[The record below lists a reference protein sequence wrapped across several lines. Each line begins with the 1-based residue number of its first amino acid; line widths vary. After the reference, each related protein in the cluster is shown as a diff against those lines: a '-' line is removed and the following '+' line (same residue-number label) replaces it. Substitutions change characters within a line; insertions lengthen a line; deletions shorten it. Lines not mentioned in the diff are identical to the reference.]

1 MANGGGASNTP
12 SEMAAAAA
20 ILSAI
25 ISVLSTLFNEMR
37 RRAHERKMA
46 EFNAAVQERLL
57 DLKRENDL
65 ELARRSVEL
74 KAQSDLQ
81 LAQFNMVSTEQLS
94 AEAARRTY
102 EYEARKRL
110 YHDCEP
116 LLFQLSQNARVA
128 IGRVISLARNARD
141 GQLEG
146 PDGALSGDL
155 REASGRG
162 YYFRSTLYQLLA
174 PLGVSYI
181 LQTNLTFQ
189 DMSLDP
195 WTERQFLLSEAAY
208 EAFTRDFLF
217 AGLTPAIDGYRETAD
232 RPNAQ
237 EGVARH
243 RKQGVFLGRLDI
255 AVNCL
260 VERNAEAAQVITFGA
275 FEKRILNPNSELAK
289 AMEPL
294 ASIFATF
301 HPGKCPVTWRILVA
315 QYFILRAIRL
325 SQREKLGRGEQDD
338 TLTRI
343 VLNEATVNELAW
355 KQPADEEVT
364 APLHIGLKYLAS
376 ALHQRPL
383 TAVPITRCG

>member
-1 MANGGGASNTP
+1 M
-12 SEMAAAAA
+12 
-20 ILSAI
+20 
-25 ISVLSTLFNEMR
+25 
-37 RRAHERKMA
+37 
-46 EFNAAVQERLL
+46 
-57 DLKRENDL
+57 
-65 ELARRSVEL
+65 
-74 KAQSDLQ
+74 
-81 LAQFNMVSTEQLS
+81 
-94 AEAARRTY
+94 
-102 EYEARKRL
+102 
-110 YHDCEP
+110 
-116 LLFQLSQNARVA
+116 
-128 IGRVISLARNARD
+128 
-141 GQLEG
+141 
-146 PDGALSGDL
+146 
-155 REASGRG
+155 
-162 YYFRSTLYQLLA
+162 
-174 PLGVSYI
+174 
-181 LQTNLTFQ
+181 
-189 DMSLDP
+189 
-195 WTERQFLLSEAAY
+195 SEAAY

-275 FEKRILNPNSELAK
+275 FEKLILDPDSELAK